1 MAQLVKNLS
10 AMQETGDTGD
20 MGLIPGLEICSGGGN
35 EYPLQY
41 PCLENFMDRRA
52 WWATFHGVSKSQT
65 RLSTSHNVIKVCLRR
80 G

>member
-10 AMQETGDTGD
+10 AVQETGDTGD
-20 MGLIPGLEICSGGGN
+20 MGLIPGLGRCSGGGN

-41 PCLENFMDRRA
+41 PCLENFMDRGA
-52 WWATFHGVSKSQT
+52 WGATFHGVSKSQT
-65 RLSTSHNVIKVCLRR
+65 QLNTSHNVIKVCLRR